1 MGRTRGQRIE
11 ELRGGAGETDR
22 HWNRQ
27 MEPGPPVQGTVL
39 TPALWPQEDA
49 GRRSELCC
57 GVLVLRRPTWDAAT
71 TKGGRD
77 WGR

>member
-27 MEPGPPVQGTVL
+27 MEPGL
-39 TPALWPQEDA
+39 LCKALSSLRPYGHKRTRA
-49 GRRSELCC
+49 GGASSAMGFLS
-57 GVLVLRRPTWDAAT
+57 
-71 TKGGRD
+71 
-77 WGR
+77 